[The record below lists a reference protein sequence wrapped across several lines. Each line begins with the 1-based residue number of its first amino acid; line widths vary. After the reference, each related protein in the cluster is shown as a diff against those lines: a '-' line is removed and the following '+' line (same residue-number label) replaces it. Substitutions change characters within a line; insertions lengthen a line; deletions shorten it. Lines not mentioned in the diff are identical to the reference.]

1 MRSFCICEKAE
12 TQTVMRLGGIESRI
26 VSDDGVAEELI
37 RTLIVNE
44 DIGLIMVSEN
54 IHRRL
59 SKMIMSLKLGETDK
73 LIIQIPE
80 PEGLQ
85 DKDYMMKYINHS
97 IGIHL

>member
-12 TQTVMRLGGIESRI
+12 TQTVMKLGGIESRL
-26 VSDDGVAEELI
+26 VSDDGDAEKLI
-37 RTLIVNE
+37 RSLLADQ

-59 SKMIMSLKLGETDK
+59 SKMIMDLKLQETDK

-85 DKDYMMKYINHS
+85 DKDYIMKYINQS